1 MAYRIHQRH
10 LVERYLTPLEEDN
23 TARTVQ
29 ASLTHLAVSA
39 LHDLTKHL
47 GLERSPDLTALIG
60 IVGSGHVW
68 VHD

>member
-1 MAYRIHQRH
+1 MKATMAYIRQRH
-10 LVERYLTPLEEDN
+10 LVERCLTLWEEYT

-47 GLERSPDLTALIG
+47 GLERSPGLIVT
-60 IVGSGHVW
+60 IEKTRLS
-68 VHD
+68 